1 MSEEKPNPIKN
12 IAKQILAKDTRKAMR
27 KYPSKVRGQ
36 IKRLTLQPALEIATP
51 LTIISMLHDE
61 IPLSPEHI
69 IQACQQGIYINDG
82 ETPDTIT
89 WGNPKIRCHI
99 PINDFKL
106 SKKMRQYIRQRRFE
120 VRVDTDFSNVI
131 RACTEERDVS
141 WLTPD
146 VIDNYLELHEM
157 GVAHS
162 VEAYQD
168 GELVGGLLAM
178 SLGSYVTTES
188 LFYRVS
194 RASKIAFAYLGIALR
209 ESDFA
214 LHDCQESNDLNM
226 GFGSVEIDRDDFMNR
241 LTHALIRPNNFPDT
255 EQINHYM
262 DELLPAKEK

>member
-1 MSEEKPNPIKN
+1 MSEKKPNPIKS
-12 IAKQILAKDTRKAMR
+12 IAKKILPKQPQQAMR
-27 KYPSKVRGQ
+27 KYSSKVRGQ
-36 IKRLTLQPALEIATP
+36 VKRLTLQPVLEIATP

-61 IPLSPEHI
+61 MPLSPEHI
-69 IQACQQGIYINDG
+69 IQACQQGIYVIDG
-82 ETPDTIT
+82 EIPDTIT
-89 WGNPKIRCHI
+89 WKNPKIRCHI

-120 VRVDTDFSNVI
+120 VRVDSDFSGVI
-131 RACTEERDVS
+131 SACAERDVS

-194 RASKIAFAYLGIALR
+194 RASKIVFAYLGIALR

-226 GFGSVEIDRDDFMNR
+226 GFGSVEIDRDEFMNR
-241 LTHALIRPNNFPDT
+241 LTHAVIRPNNFPDT

-262 DELLPAKEK
+262 DELLPAKAK